1 MPSGYVLLFFE
12 AAKFSKFAIG
22 SDPALST
29 NTSGTPALLS
39 SKQEGRSKGIGS
51 TYLAPSSAPTKSVM
65 AGTTLSGRNAR
76 MTIMRCSGVNA
87 SPHGS
92 GSVSLCG
99 SSESYS
105 TFQRAGS
112 LATSAGRSPLAATVG
127 RSAILRISPQALSP
141 SQSEAGFG
149 TARSPVSMP
158 PVRKNLSSSASM
170 GLPVPNANSNSPGG
184 VGAGSRRS
192 SSSSSSSAPGSGESS
207 PASSLALASA
217 SASALRLASRSA
229 ASASAFRYSAS
240 AAAFCASTSSQST
253 ARSTFVAMRNAN
265 KSLSCSKS
273 ERQTIW

>member
-1 MPSGYVLLFFE
+1 MPSGYVLFFFD

-39 SKQEGRSKGIGS
+39 SKQEGRSKGTGS
-51 TYLAPSSAPTKSVM
+51 TYLPPSSAPTKSVM

-76 MTIMRCSGVNA
+76 TTIMRCSGVNA
-87 SPHGS
+87 SCHGS

-99 SSESYS
+99 SSESYK
-105 TFQRAGS
+105 TFQRSGS

-127 RSAILRISPQALSP
+127 RSAILRISPQALSK
-141 SQSEAGFG
+141 SQSEAGLG

-158 PVRKNLSSSASM
+158 PVRKNLSSSASI
-170 GLPVPNANSNSPGG
+170 GAPVPNANSNSPGG

-192 SSSSSSSAPGSGESS
+192 SSSSSSGSGASS
-207 PASSLALASA
+207 PASSLAWASA

-229 ASASAFRYSAS
+229 ASASAF
-240 AAAFCASTSSQST
+240 
-253 ARSTFVAMRNAN
+253 
-265 KSLSCSKS
+265 
-273 ERQTIW
+273 